1 MVANRLAQEL
11 SPYLLEHKDNP
22 VDWYP
27 WGLEALERARA
38 EDKPILLSIGYSA
51 CHWCHVMAR
60 ESFEDADT
68 AALMNR
74 FFVSIKVDRE
84 ERPDLDQV
92 YMRAVQAMTGSGG
105 WPMTVFL
112 TPDGTPFYGGTYF
125 PPTERHGT
133 PSFRRVL
140 TSVAEAYGLRKLEVR
155 KTADQV
161 RAFLQRPVVDAGRST
176 AALTPAVLDDAYA
189 QLARTYDSR
198 HGGFGGAPKFPQPML
213 LDFLMRTWLRHGEPE
228 TPSPTLPAGGRET
241 ESPGQGSLV
250 SPAKDVPSPLGRE
263 TESPGRGSLVSPAKD
278 VPSPL
283 GRGRGGAPG
292 RAPLEMVT
300 HTLEAM
306 AAGGMYDQLGGGFH
320 RYSVDAHWLVPHFE
334 KMLYDNA
341 LLTRAYVDAW
351 LITGRPAFR
360 RVAEETI
367 GFVAREM
374 TSPEGGF
381 FSSLDADSEGE
392 EGRFY
397 VWTPAELRAA
407 LGAEDAERLAR
418 AYDVTADGN
427 FEGRNILHAVE
438 PDAAEV
444 MAQVRPSLLAAR
456 DRRVRPNRDE
466 KILAGWNGL
475 MLRALAEAGRALER
489 ADWLDLARRNARFLL
504 AQLRADTRMLRSF
517 KDGQARLPGYL
528 EDQAAVAD
536 GLLGLYQ
543 ATLEPEWLEAARPL
557 IDVML
562 TAFWDDGAGAFFD
575 TAVDHE
581 SLVVRPQDATDNAV
595 PSGTSLAVDVLVR
608 GGRLFD
614 DERWTAIATRVFTK
628 LAGVATRAPGAFG
641 RLLAALDQSLAPPH
655 ELALVGIRSD
665 PALGTLAR
673 LASRRYQPNLVVA
686 QTTPG
691 EVPPVPWLRD
701 RPQLGGR
708 ATAYYCE
715 AFVCQA
721 PTTDPATLE
730 RQLSR
735 AT

>member
-1 MVANRLAQEL
+1 MANRLAQEL

-27 WGLEALERARA
+27 WGPEALERARR

-74 FFVSIKVDRE
+74 FFISIKVDRE

-92 YMRAVQAMTGSGG
+92 YMRAVQAMSGSGG

-125 PPTERHGT
+125 PPTERYGV

-140 TSVAEAYGLRKLEVR
+140 TSVAEAYRLRKLDVT
-155 KTADQV
+155 KTADEV
-161 RAFLQRPVVDAGRST
+161 RAFLQRPIMDAARST
-176 AALTPAVLDDAYA
+176 TALTPAVLDDAYA

-213 LDFLMRTWLRHGEPE
+213 LDFLMRTWLRW
-228 TPSPTLPAGGRET
+228 TPSPTPPNWGGDVLNPSPKGKGGTET
-241 ESPGQGSLV
+241 EEGHSDGQVAL
-250 SPAKDVPSPLGRE
+250 DI
-263 TESPGRGSLVSPAKD
+263 
-278 VPSPL
+278 
-283 GRGRGGAPG
+283 
-292 RAPLEMVT
+292 VT
-300 HTLEAM
+300 YTLDAM

-351 LITGRPAFR
+351 LITGRPVFR

-367 GFVAREM
+367 GFVAREF
-374 TSPEGGF
+374 TSEEGGF

-397 VWTPAELRAA
+397 VWTPAELQAA
-407 LGAEDAERLAR
+407 LGTEDAERVAR
-418 AYDVTADGN
+418 AFDVTADGN
-427 FEGRNILHAVE
+427 FEGRNILHAVT

-444 MAQVRPSLLAAR
+444 MAGVRPALMAAR
-456 DRRVRPNRDE
+456 ERRIRPHRDE

-489 ADWLDLARRNARFLL
+489 ADWLELARRNARFLL
-504 AQLRADTRMLRSF
+504 TRLRADTRMQRSF

-536 GLLGLYQ
+536 GLLSLYQ

-557 IDVML
+557 IDTML
-562 TAFWDDGAGAFFD
+562 TAFWDDAAGAFFD
-575 TAVDHE
+575 TAVGHE
-581 SLVVRPQDATDNAV
+581 SLVVRPQDAMDNAV

-614 DERWTAIATRVFTK
+614 DERWTTIATRVFTK
-628 LAGVATRAPGAFG
+628 LAGVAARAPGAFG
-641 RLLAALDQSLAPPH
+641 RLLAALDLSLAPPR
-655 ELALVGIRSD
+655 ELALVGLRSD

-673 LASRRYQPNLVVA
+673 VASRRYRPNLVVA
-686 QTTPG
+686 QATPG
-691 EVPPVPWLRD
+691 EAPPVPWLRD
-701 RPQLGGR
+701 RPPLDGR

-721 PTTDPATLE
+721 PTADPATLE
-730 RQLSR
+730 RQLSG

>member
-1 MVANRLAQEL
+1 MDGFGPFTIRIMANRLAHEL

-27 WGLEALERARA
+27 WGEEALQRARA

-125 PPTERHGT
+125 PPTERHGMA
-133 PSFRRVL
+133 SFRRVL

-161 RAFLQRPVVDAGRST
+161 RTFLQRPVVDAGSSM

-198 HGGFGGAPKFPQPML
+198 HGGFGDAPKFPQPML
-213 LDFLMRTWLRHGEPE
+213 LDFLMRTWLRL
-228 TPSPTLPAGGRET
+228 TPSPT
-241 ESPGQGSLV
+241 V
-250 SPAKDVPSPLGRE
+250 PAKDVPSHV
-263 TESPGRGSLVSPAKD
+263 GRGT
-278 VPSPL
+278 
-283 GRGRGGAPG
+283 G
-292 RAPLEMVT
+292 RAPVGAALEMVT

-374 TSPEGGF
+374 TSQEGGF

-397 VWTPAELRAA
+397 VWTPAELQAV
-407 LGAEDAERLAR
+407 LGVEEADRVAR
-418 AYDVTADGN
+418 AFDVTADGN
-427 FEGRNILHAVE
+427 FEGRNILHAVA
-438 PDAAEV
+438 PDAPEV
-444 MAQVRPSLLAAR
+444 MAVVRPSLMAAR
-456 DRRVRPNRDE
+456 ERRVRPHRDE

-475 MLRALAEAGRALER
+475 MLRALAEAGRAMER
-489 ADWLDLARRNARFLL
+489 ADWLELARRNARFLL
-504 AQLRADTRMLRSF
+504 ARLRVDARMLRSF

-536 GLLGLYQ
+536 GLLSLYQ
-543 ATLEPEWLEAARPL
+543 ATLEPEWLAAARPL
-557 IDVML
+557 IDTML
-562 TAFWDDGAGAFFD
+562 TAFWDEATGAFFD

-595 PSGTSLAVDVLVR
+595 PSGTSLAIDVLVR

-614 DERWTAIATRVFTK
+614 DERWMTIATRVFTK
-628 LAGVATRAPGAFG
+628 LAGVAARAPGAFG

-655 ELALVGIRSD
+655 ELALVGMRSD
-665 PALGTLAR
+665 PALRALAR
-673 LASRRYQPNLVVA
+673 VASRRYQPNLVVA
-686 QTTPG
+686 QGSPG
-691 EVPPVPWLRD
+691 EAPPVPWLRD
-701 RPQLGGR
+701 RPPLDGQ

-721 PTTDPATLE
+721 PTADPAALE
-730 RQLSR
+730 RQFSR